1 MSVSPP
7 RPKMPP
13 LNALR
18 AFEAAARCGG
28 FCAAA
33 EELGVTPAA
42 VSQHVRALE
51 EWAGAA
57 LFIRQSRGVTL
68 TEDGAR
74 VQSAF
79 TQAFDALG
87 VAVAELRQSATAPPV
102 TIATLPAIA
111 QLWLTPRLGRL
122 RGVLGTRQVSVHAL
136 EAAPNMLRDLYDI
149 SLFIGSRDSGLV
161 LAEDLIFPVCAPDL
175 AAQITSP
182 QGLERQIL
190 LHDASWAHDWP
201 DWARACGVTLP
212 NAEDGPR
219 YSLYSLAM
227 AEAKAGAGVALGH
240 GFLVQDALADGSLV
254 RPLPHDIATGRA
266 LILQLGPAFTEADAR
281 AITDALLAS

>member
-1 MSVSPP
+1 MSVAPS

-28 FCAAA
+28 FRAAA

-42 VSQHVRALE
+42 VSQHIRTLE
-51 EWAGAA
+51 DWAGVA

-74 VQSAF
+74 VRAAF

-87 VAVAELRQSATAPPV
+87 LAVAELRQAASAPPV

-122 RGVLGTRQVSVHAL
+122 RAVLGKRQVSVHAL
-136 EAAPNMLRDLYDI
+136 ESAPNMLRDLYDI
-149 SLFIGSRDSGLV
+149 SLFIGPRDSGV
-161 LAEDLIFPVCAPDL
+161 MVAEDVVFPVCAPEMASKIGRPGDL
-175 AAQITSP
+175 A
-182 QGLERQIL
+182 RHVL
-190 LHDASWAHDWP
+190 LHDASWAGDWR

-212 NAEDGPR
+212 NADDGPR
-219 YSLYSLAM
+219 YSLYSLAL

-240 GFLVQDALADGSLV
+240 GFLVQKALEDGSLV
-254 RPLPHDIATGRA
+254 RPLPLGVTTDRA
-266 LILQLGPAFTEADAR
+266 LVLQLGPAFSDAEARAVTEALSDA
-281 AITDALLAS
+281 